1 MSSRQIVSVT
11 TTAVV
16 TLVGALMLVAMAAA
30 QARAT
35 SKSASRRHVYP
46 GQMNTVQSLGE
57 QEEDRQLCL
66 CRGGGVDRMEAQ
78 G

>member
-1 MSSRQIVSVT
+1 MSSRQTISVT

-16 TLVGALMLVAMAAA
+16 TLVDALMLVAMAAA

-46 GQMNTVQSLGE
+46 GQVNTVQSPGE
-57 QEEDRQLCL
+57 RREDRQLCL
-66 CRGGGVDRMEAQ
+66 CRGG
-78 G
+78 